1 MNTPA
6 SARKPYKPDLSRS
19 WWLKHNYYRLY
30 MLREATVL
38 PLLFFLGCLLY
49 GLYCLTQG
57 AAHWQNFQLFMQQGW
72 VIALNSLALLASL
85 YHATTFFAL
94 FPRVMPLAPPLLMV
108 AGQWLASLAVI
119 IALLWLA
126 GVAL

>member
-1 MNTPA
+1 MNT
-6 SARKPYKPDLSRS
+6 SDDARKPYHSEMTRW
-19 WWLKHNYYRLY
+19 WWLKQRYYRCY

-49 GLYCLTQG
+49 GLYSLQQG
-57 AAHWQNFQLFMQQGW
+57 ATQWLAFSQFMQQGW
-72 VIALNSLALLASL
+72 VIALNTLALIASL
-85 YHATTFFAL
+85 YHAKTFFAL

-119 IALLWLA
+119 ITLLWLA
-126 GVAL
+126 GVRL

>member
-1 MNTPA
+1 MHTPV
-6 SARKPYKPDLSRS
+6 SARKPYQPILSRS

-57 AAHWQNFQLFMQQGW
+57 AAHWQSFQAFMQQGW
-72 VIALNSLALLASL
+72 VIALNLLAFAASL
-85 YHATTFFAL
+85 FHAKTFFAL
-94 FPRVMPLAPPLLMV
+94 FPRVMPLAPAWLMIS
-108 AGQWLASLAVI
+108 GQWLAT
-119 IALLWLA
+119 LLVAA
-126 GVAL
+126 GLLLLFGGEI